1 MLKTKNKVEFE
12 TKTKSLNKNIKRKSI
27 LKSIAMGFAMIVGS
41 IAAYDV
47 AITAANIKHTTFI
60 VDYKVAND
68 AKLNDY
74 STFKKMISA
83 VPYSD
88 ADFKRD
94 LLTFEYIYGYKGGDN
109 PAFQKAFM
117 FDKGVGVSLNRIMSV
132 NMKIDNPIAYYSELE
147 MLTRNHSEKEV
158 FDVNKYPDFNKKIQ
172 EVYKKNTNYK
182 ANLNDVRLMKS
193 VYSNFILNDTFYY
206 ESNKKMYDNLKQLL
220 IENGFNGQ
228 TFFIDKS
235 YIKNIK
241 DVKKKTNYDY
251 NSPELKKVYKENNE
265 VVDLINQRV
274 KTYYENGDYDKLKE
288 LFKIGNAFAH
298 IAVVDPVNKMAGNYV
313 LGTPIYMAIDYM
325 MNKNDVDEEDN
336 PIINQAKFYEKYFGN
351 LTPEKEKYYK
361 EGYDYILFM

>member
-47 AITAANIKHTTFI
+47 AITATNIKHTTFI

-74 STFKKMISA
+74 STFKKMISS

-172 EVYKKNTNYK
+172 EVYKKNTNYT
-182 ANLNDVRLMKS
+182 ADLNDVRLMKS

-298 IAVVDPVNKMAGNYV
+298 IAIVDPVNKMAGNYV
-313 LGTPIYMAIDYM
+313 LGTPIYMTIDYM